1 MASPVARI
9 GAVAGWLSLVGIFGY
24 HLVLQGAFGPRVSG
38 TLDEPAIRA
47 YYGHDAIAVLGVEQ
61 FVVTLAVLVFVV
73 ALRETLAPVPG
84 ARLWATVGMTL
95 MVAEVPLIIT
105 EISLQAA
112 LVTAATSGTEIVP
125 LFRLWD
131 VLYNS
136 GTYTLEIGLL
146 LTFGLAFRAAPAF
159 PRWLSWLSL
168 AGAGVMTVNLLA
180 IWVGIP
186 DQVTLAGNL
195 LFGAWFAGTSTVLGR
210 LAGAAVPSVSTR
222 TAGAGA

>member
-9 GAVAGWLSLVGIFGY
+9 GAIAGWLSLVGIFGY
-24 HLVLQGAFGPRVSG
+24 HLALQGAFGARVSG
-38 TLDEPAIRA
+38 TPDESLIRA
-47 YYGHDAIAVLGVEQ
+47 YYRHDAIAVLGVEQ

-73 ALRETLAPVPG
+73 ALREVLAPVPG
-84 ARLWATVGMTL
+84 SRLWATVGVAL
-95 MVAEVPLIIT
+95 VVAEVPLIIT

-112 LVTAATSGTEIVP
+112 LVTAASGGAEIVP

-136 GTYTLEIGLL
+136 GTYTLEAGLL
-146 LTFGLAFRAAPAF
+146 VAFGLAFRAAPAF

-168 AGAGVMTVNLLA
+168 VGACVTTVNMLA

-186 DQVTLAGNL
+186 DPATLVGNL
-195 LFGAWFAGTSTVLGR
+195 LLGVWFAATSLVLGR
-210 LAGAAVPSVSTR
+210 LAGAAVPATSPR
-222 TAGAGA
+222 AAGAGV